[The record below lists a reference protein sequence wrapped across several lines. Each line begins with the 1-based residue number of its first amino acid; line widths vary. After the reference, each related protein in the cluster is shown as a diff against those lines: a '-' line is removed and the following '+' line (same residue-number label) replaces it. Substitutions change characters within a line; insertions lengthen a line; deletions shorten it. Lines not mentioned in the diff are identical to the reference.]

1 MAEHIQAMEGQPNY
15 QSMMRVVWNRDKS
28 IPPTS
33 TYTITITLETSIEV
47 ESIKLWLLESL
58 GSTMQGIA
66 SKTNSTEQLISIET
80 TKLK

>member
-1 MAEHIQAMEGQPNY
+1 MEEQLNY
-15 QSMMRVVWNRDKS
+15 QSMMRVVWNRDES